1 MNTSDGMR
9 VAVIG
14 AGIAGLAAGWELL
27 RRGVENVRVFEA
39 ALRPGGVIQ
48 SEARD
53 GVCFEGGPDSF
64 LTAKPAATELCR
76 ALGLGDALVGCA
88 AAQPR
93 SWILHR
99 QRLEPL
105 PEGWQFLAAA
115 RAGPVLRTRLLSWPA
130 KLHLAWELAAPAA
143 LASGDASVADSVR
156 ARFGEE
162 VLDTL
167 VTPLLA
173 GVYGGDPEALSFAA
187 TLPRFAELAAKG
199 SIGRA
204 LWRQARRSRNP
215 SSAAKPLFVTLRDGM
230 ESLPR
235 ALAAA
240 LGADRLQCGAAV
252 TAVRARPAGGYE
264 LQLAEGAQ
272 VTAAAVIF
280 AAPARVGAA
289 VLRELDGEL
298 AALLGAIPYASAATV
313 HLAYSR
319 APGLP
324 SGFGFLAPRREG
336 RRLLAATFVHQKFPH
351 RAPPGAALLRFF
363 YGGALD
369 PEALALSDS
378 DLAMLARDEA
388 SGILGIGSAPDWV
401 HIHRWPQAMPQYTVG
416 HAERLARI
424 EDRRARYPGLAL
436 AGAAYRGIGVPD
448 AIASGQAA
456 ARLATGMTR
465 D

>member
-1 MNTSDGMR
+1 VSNGGER
-9 VAVIG
+9 PVAVIG
-14 AGIAGLAAGWELL
+14 AGIAGLAAAWELR
-27 RRGVENVRVFEA
+27 RRGVENLRVFEA
-39 ALRPGGVIQ
+39 APRPGGVIQ
-48 SEARD
+48 SEARA
-53 GVCFEGGPDSF
+53 GFRFEGGPDSF
-64 LTAKPAATELCR
+64 LTAKSSATELCR
-76 ALGLGDALVGCA
+76 AVGLGDALVGCA

-130 KLHLAWELAAPAA
+130 KLHLAREFAAPAA
-143 LASGDASVADSVR
+143 VATGDASVADSVR
-156 ARFGEE
+156 ARFGAE

-204 LWRQARRSRNP
+204 LWRQARRSRNGGQTP
-215 SSAAKPLFVTLRDGM
+215 QPLFVTLQDGM

-240 LGADRLQCGAAV
+240 LGAERLRCGAAV
-252 TAVRARPAGGYE
+252 TAVRPLPGGGYE
-264 LQLAEGAQ
+264 LRLSDGVQAA
-272 VTAAAVIF
+272 AAAVIF
-280 AAPARVGAA
+280 AAPARVGVAL
-289 VLRELDGEL
+289 LRELDGEL
-298 AALLGAIPYASAATV
+298 AAALGAIPYASAATV
-313 HLAYSR
+313 HLAYSS
-319 APGLP
+319 APALP

-351 RAPPGAALLRFF
+351 RAPPGGALLRFF

-369 PEALALSDS
+369 PEAVALDDS
-378 DLAMLARDEA
+378 ELAMLASEEA
-388 SGILGIGSAPDWV
+388 RGILGVGAAPDWV

-424 EDRRARYPGLAL
+424 AARQARHPGLAL

-456 ARLATGMTR
+456 AQLVTGAP
-465 D
+465 